1 LLSFTASTNYVR
13 ELRIVREL
21 LPANSSACA
30 SEECKMR
37 AFDSPPALGY
47 QISLTIRVGI
57 KKAVCCWQA
66 ACRAALAISP
76 LERAKA
82 KIAFCQMSKQKQQ

>member
-1 LLSFTASTNYVR
+1 
-13 ELRIVREL
+13 
-21 LPANSSACA
+21 
-30 SEECKMR
+30 MR

-47 QISLTIRVGI
+47 QISLTVRVGI

-76 LERAKA
+76 LRRAKEKLHFA
-82 KIAFCQMSKQKQQ
+82 K